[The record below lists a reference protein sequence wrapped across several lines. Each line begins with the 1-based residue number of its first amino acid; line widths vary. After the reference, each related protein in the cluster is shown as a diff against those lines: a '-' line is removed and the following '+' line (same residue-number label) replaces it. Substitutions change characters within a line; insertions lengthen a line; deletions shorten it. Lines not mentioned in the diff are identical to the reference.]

1 MDGSW
6 MIVLFDRNGGL
17 NLYILIQLFWF
28 TVVFVISTSRFSD
41 SKQKITAIIGHVAMY
56 IVAHQSML
64 MLKNTVSQNGLA
76 YMYGELQLQPKTT
89 TKQVDNVLNSHKL
102 SPALVLSC
110 FIHIQD
116 LFHWNRAPQILH
128 TVAQQWEHDFVC
140 NCFCNFWINMQ
151 RYRIELVGCA
161 SALSI
166 TIL

>member
-1 MDGSW
+1 
-6 MIVLFDRNGGL
+6 
-17 NLYILIQLFWF
+17 
-28 TVVFVISTSRFSD
+28 
-41 SKQKITAIIGHVAMY
+41 MY

-116 LFHWNRAPQILH
+116 VFH
-128 TVAQQWEHDFVC
+128 
-140 NCFCNFWINMQ
+140 
-151 RYRIELVGCA
+151 
-161 SALSI
+161 
-166 TIL
+166 